1 MKGERLTIKQERFVK
16 KTVETLNPAE
26 AARQVYDAAKDKTFR
41 EIASENLA
49 KPNIREALLREFEKK
64 ELNND
69 LVSDKHKE
77 NIVQNK
83 NLPARNTAL
92 EMYYKITGAFAPERQ
107 ERVSLNINLDDPRA
121 IDNYLANLNEQ
132 LRSLKEEDRD
142 NKGA

>member
-1 MKGERLTIKQERFVK
+1 MKRDRLTIKQERFIK

-26 AARQVYDAAKDKTFR
+26 AVRQVYNVANDNSAR
-41 EIASENLA
+41 QLASENLT

-83 NLPARNTAL
+83 NLPARITAR

-107 ERVSLNINLDDPRA
+107 ERVSLNINLDDPRVV
-121 IDNYLANLNEQ
+121 
-132 LRSLKEEDRD
+132 EDRVNQLQD
-142 NKGA
+142 ELRQLSERV